1 MFIVRY
7 GEEVEMGKKLEKNV
21 MKMKMENEHPRVY
34 FFHFKQNR
42 ISEFT

>member
-21 MKMKMENEHPRVY
+21 MKMENEHPRVY
-34 FFHFKQNR
+34 FLSF
-42 ISEFT
+42 